1 MVQVHGHSPILPRT
15 VSHSQK
21 GTVDARGWYEW
32 SVTNIAPIYLPP
44 LLHPVHHFS
53 ARTIDFSTQVALMA
67 IINRTPDSFYD
78 AGKTFGLQAAVD
90 AALKAVDDGADWVDI
105 GGVPFA
111 PGPAL
116 SVEEEAGRIVPV
128 IKAVRTNSDVVISAD
143 TFEPYVAERAIEA
156 GADVI
161 NDTTGL
167 RNPDLARVVAEAGV
181 HLVITHSLA
190 VPRTVYPRPTYGDV
204 VTEVAEFLQAKVR
217 EATSLG
223 VAPEKIIVD
232 PGHDLNKNTL
242 HSLELTRR
250 FPEIAALGFPTLA
263 AVSNK
268 DFIGETLGQPKME
281 RTAGSLAAAVMCILG
296 GARIVRM
303 HDVGAS
309 RSAVSLTEAALGWR
323 APAYLEHNMGEIN
336 RPAR

>member
-1 MVQVHGHSPILPRT
+1 MNDP
-15 VSHSQK
+15 
-21 GTVDARGWYEW
+21 
-32 SVTNIAPIYLPP
+32 VTDMPLVNPGQPGAFMPE

-53 ARTIDFSTQVALMA
+53 ARTIDFSSQVALMA
-67 IINRTPDSFYD
+67 IINRTPNSFYD
-78 AGKTFGLQAAVD
+78 AGKTFGLPAAVD

-111 PGPAL
+111 PGPTL
-116 SVEEEAGRIVPV
+116 SAADEADRIVPV
-128 IKAVRTNSDVVISAD
+128 IAAVRKASNVVISAD
-143 TFEPYVAERAIEA
+143 TFDPYVAQRAIEA

-167 RNPDLARVVAEAGV
+167 QNPDLARVVADTGV

-190 VPRTVYPRPTYGDV
+190 APRTVYPRPTYGDV
-204 VTEVAEFLQAKVR
+204 VTEVAAFLQDRVNA
-217 EATSLG
+217 AIDLG
-223 VAPEKIIVD
+223 VAPENIIVD

-250 FPEIAALGFPTLA
+250 FCEIASLGYPALA

-268 DFIGETLGQPKME
+268 DFIGETLRQPKSDRLE
-281 RTAGSLAAAVMCILG
+281 GSLAAAVMCILG

-309 RSAVSLTEAALGWR
+309 RSTVTFTEAALGWR
-323 APAYLEHNMGEIN
+323 QPAYLEHNMGDTN
-336 RPAR
+336 RPTP